1 MDLERD
7 KSACSVS
14 EHPEC
19 CGSVN
24 PGSAIPGVEENS
36 SAVVFGAVKQVQD
49 VSQSSITTKVHV
61 GSPQVNTCA
70 TM

>member
-1 MDLERD
+1 MERD

-14 EHPEC
+14 EYPEC
-19 CGSVN
+19 CGSAN

-36 SAVVFGAVKQVQD
+36 SAVMCGAAKQVQD
-49 VSQSSITTKVHV
+49 VSQGSIMRKVRV
-61 GSPQVNTCA
+61 GSPQVNTCV